1 MLHWTDEQKALTN
14 IKKII
19 ARVWRMN
26 HEQLYTYTKKLR
38 KNSCQLL
45 PGRIGGAFLQLLEQI
60 ARDEP
65 GTSSGMWPQLMRDA
79 DHLLNLIRQHEKQE
93 EKVWLAALQRLEAQQ
108 GKTFHTVL
116 GLAFIMSLKDKLDPQ
131 TTKIQ
136 KSSPEQEPQM
146 QIDAVRQ
153 LEGVADWLMDDRQQS
168 VWSKRQER
176 RREKSSRYGGVRRVA
191 RHSAVPV
198 FACLSV
204 CFMSIWLYGQAKTTY
219 RKWQLQQM
227 KISAMQQPD
236 VFMAENPKTKADALS
251 KERKRSAA
259 EGKEQQA
266 DSVQKYAGE
275 SNGVQKDA
283 EELNGAQNE
292 AGVSDGSQKDGR
304 QKEGRPQ
311 KLPQYK
317 EMAAEYPELFGWLQ
331 IPDTQIDLPVMRPQG
346 EKDFYL
352 HHDFTGA
359 SSVEGA
365 LFVDAKSSCWP
376 QDNNLVVYGHN
387 MKNGHMFGTLDLYKN
402 ADYFKEHREIRF
414 DTVYES
420 GVYEA
425 VAILK
430 TRIRNENEQGFRYYQ
445 FFQYLDEETFQEC
458 LDFVKENQMFDTG
471 SALQYGDQILMLS
484 TCEYSQE
491 NGRLVVV
498 ARRQR

>member
-60 ARDEP
+60 AQDAP

-79 DHLLNLIRQHEKQE
+79 DYLLNLIRQHEKQE
-93 EKVWLAALQRLEAQQ
+93 EKVWLAALQRLEAQRR
-108 GKTFHTVL
+108 KTFHTVL
-116 GLAFIMSLKDKLDPQ
+116 GLAFIMSLKDKLEPQ
-131 TTKIQ
+131 TAKNQ
-136 KSSPEQEPQM
+136 KSSLEQEPQM
-146 QIDAVRQ
+146 QIDAMRQ

-176 RREKSSRYGGVRRVA
+176 RREKSSRYNGVHRVA
-191 RHSAVPV
+191 RHFAVPV

-236 VFMAENPKTKADALS
+236 VFMAENPKTKADTLS

-266 DSVQKYAGE
+266 DSVQKYSGG
-275 SNGVQKDA
+275 SNGVQKEA
-283 EELNGAQNE
+283 GELNGVQKE
-292 AGVSDGSQKDGR
+292 AGALNVSQKDGC
-304 QKEGRPQ
+304 QKESSPQ

-317 EMAAEYPELFGWLQ
+317 EMAAEYTELFGWLK
-331 IPDTQIDLPVMRPQG
+331 IPDTQIDLPVMQPQG

-365 LFVDAKSSCWP
+365 LFVDAKSSWP
-376 QDNNLVVYGHN
+376 QDNNLVIYGHN

-402 ADYFKEHREIRF
+402 ADYFQEHREIRF
-414 DTVYES
+414 DTVYEA

-425 VAILK
+425 VAVLK

-445 FFQYLDEETFQEC
+445 FFQYHDEETFQEC

-471 SALQYGDQILMLS
+471 DALQYGDQILMLS